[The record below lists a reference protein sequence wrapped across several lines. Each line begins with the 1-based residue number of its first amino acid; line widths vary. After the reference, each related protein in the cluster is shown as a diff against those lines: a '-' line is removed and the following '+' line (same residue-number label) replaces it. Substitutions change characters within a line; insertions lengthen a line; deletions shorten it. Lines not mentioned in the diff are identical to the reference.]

1 MKAGIWGAGFIARS
15 HVQALRA
22 NGIEI
27 AAVVSRTAEK
37 TKAFAREYGIPVWST
52 DPSVFLDPE
61 IDAVHVCTP
70 PGLHFEMLT
79 FLLEHEKNVLCEKP
93 LCLSDEEARSLAD
106 LARDKG
112 LICGTNYNVRFHM
125 ACQKAKSLVSS
136 GDFGRILLIHGSYLQ
151 EFHAFPVPYDWRYDE
166 EKAGRMRAV
175 TEIGSHW
182 LDLAQYISGKKIVAV
197 SANFGKF
204 YPTRTLRDGLMYPS
218 DESGPADGRDNIRV
232 DSEDAASINLR
243 FTDGAIGSVLLS
255 ELSQGRI
262 NRLSLEIT
270 GEKKNLW
277 WNSEDNNLLMTAVK
291 DGGVQ
296 TEVFGFGN
304 GFDDTFKDLTAGFY
318 ADVKRGSVSEDPA
331 YATFSD
337 GKNIV
342 ELCNAVL
349 ESDANDGAWRTVPYE
364 N

>member
-1 MKAGIWGAGFIARS
+1 MKAGIWGAGFIART
-15 HVQALRA
+15 HIEALRA

-27 AAVVSRTAEK
+27 AAVVSRAEEK
-37 TKAFAREYGIPVWST
+37 TRAFAREYAIPVWST
-52 DPSVFLDPE
+52 DPAVFLDPE

-70 PGLHFEMLT
+70 AGRHYEMCVY
-79 FLLEHEKNVLCEKP
+79 LLEHGKNILCEKP
-93 LCLSDEEARSLAD
+93 LCLSDEEARSLEK
-106 LARDKG
+106 LAREKG

-125 ACQKAKSLVSS
+125 ACQKAKQLVSS

-151 EFHAFPVPYDWRYDE
+151 EFHAFPVPYDWRYKVE
-166 EKAGRMRAV
+166 QAGRMRAV

-182 LDLAQYISGKKIVAV
+182 LDLAQYISGKKITAV

-204 YPTRTLRDGLMYPS
+204 YPDRALRDGLMYPPDQS
-218 DESGPADGRDNIRV
+218 VPAGDEAGVRV
-232 DSEDAASINLR
+232 DSEDAAAINLR
-243 FTDGAIGSVLLS
+243 FSDGAIGSVLLS
-255 ELSQGRI
+255 EVSQGRV

-304 GFDDTFKDLTAGFY
+304 GFDDTFRDLMASYYT
-318 ADVKRGSVSEDPA
+318 DVRAGSVSEDPA
-331 YATFSD
+331 YATFAD
-337 GKNIV
+337 GRNIV

-349 ESDANDGAWRTVPYE
+349 ESDAHDGAWRRIPDE